1 MEAEVKHGRVL
12 FEALERV
19 DRGGEF
25 LKAAD
30 DELQNAVRLVLERGD
45 SATVTIKL
53 KISKVE
59 KGSERMMLVAPSV
72 SATVPKISVR
82 DRMMF
87 ASDEGELVLND
98 PDQGLL
104 PLEDGPRKVVQLLPP
119 DDVVEVPEV
128 GYAAP
133 RKVKGN

>member
-1 MEAEVKHGRVL
+1 MKYGRVL

-30 DELQNAVRLVLERGD
+30 AELSNAVRLVLERGD
-45 SATVTIKL
+45 CATVTVKL

-59 KGSERMMLVAPSV
+59 KGGERMMLVSPSV
-72 SATVPKISVR
+72 SATVPKIAVR

-104 PLEDGPRKVVQLLPP
+104 PLEDGPKRVQLLPAAV
-119 DDVVEVPEV
+119 DVAEV

>member
-1 MEAEVKHGRVL
+1 MDKDDMKHGRVL

-59 KGSERMMLVAPSV
+59 KGGERMMLVAPSV

-119 DDVVEVPEV
+119 DDVVEV

>member
-1 MEAEVKHGRVL
+1 MDKDDMKHGRVL
-12 FEALERV
+12 FEALRRV

-53 KISKVE
+53 KVQKVE
-59 KGSERMMLVAPSV
+59 KGGERMMLVAPSV
-72 SATVPKISVR
+72 SATVPKIAVR
-82 DRMMF
+82 ERMMF

-104 PLEDGPRKVVQLLPP
+104 PLDDGPKRVQLLPTA
-119 DDVVEVPEV
+119 VVDVPEV
-128 GYAAP
+128 VYAAP
-133 RKVKGN
+133 RKVK